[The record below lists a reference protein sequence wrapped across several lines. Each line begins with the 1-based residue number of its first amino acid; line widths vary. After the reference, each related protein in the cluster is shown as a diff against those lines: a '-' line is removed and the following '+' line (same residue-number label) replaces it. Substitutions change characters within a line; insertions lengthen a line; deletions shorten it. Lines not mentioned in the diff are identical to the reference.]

1 MTQLCADEDCDACGG
16 LLVLPV
22 VASGFSVP
30 EGTDY
35 VCLKCGRPYRWVG
48 NPRKL
53 TLLAAADSRDD
64 VDEDS
69 AD

>member
-16 LLVLPV
+16 LLVLAAA
-22 VASGFSVP
+22 ASGFLVP

-35 VCLKCGRPYRWVG
+35 DCLTCGRPYRWVG
-48 NPRKL
+48 HPRKL
-53 TLLAAADSRDD
+53 KPLLAADRRDD
-64 VDEDS
+64 ENDDN